1 VLLSWGS
8 CCSALVGFRERY
20 QSVVPIDSGVTAI
33 LGVRLRSFR
42 SSVIYGFSILRSRA
56 HGSSLTFGGIPNYVS
71 SESLDAVCTQATIE
85 YLVSV
90 SSRYLSPLTYPT
102 S

>member
-20 QSVVPIDSGVTAI
+20 QSVVPIDSCVTAM

-42 SSVIYGFSILRSRA
+42 SSVIYGLAYCGREHMVA
-56 HGSSLTFGGIPNYVS
+56 
-71 SESLDAVCTQATIE
+71 A
-85 YLVSV
+85 
-90 SSRYLSPLTYPT
+90 
-102 S
+102 